1 VDANFDR
8 HVAFLANIDRFSSLY
23 AAESAVQGWLARGMR
38 ERGYAVDCLAL
49 ADSPLAAHPKASA
62 MVEADPARPVQ
73 VVSADRPASPAGQS
87 LVRQGHLDMVVEG
100 PAEMCGHPPHAAVI
114 RNG

>member
-8 HVAFLANIDRFSSLY
+8 HVAFLANIVRFQSLY
-23 AAESAVQGWLARGMR
+23 AAKSAVQGWLARGMH

-49 ADSPLAAHPKASA
+49 ADPPLAAHPKARS
-62 MVEADPARPVQ
+62 MDDADPARSVQ
-73 VVSADRPASPAGQS
+73 VVAAHRPTSPAGQS
-87 LVRQGHLDMVVEG
+87 LVRQGHLDTVVEG